1 MARRV
6 SILNWWTK
14 SNGEVYTYDELYGN
28 KVGYISAEAEKELRD
43 FLIEKAEARQRQ
55 KKFMRIQFLK
65 DKKAKEAIAA

>member
-6 SILNWWTK
+6 SIFNWWTK

-28 KVGYISAEAEKELRD
+28 KAGHFSAEAEKELRD

-55 KKFMRIQFLK
+55 KKFMRIKFFK
-65 DKKAKEAIAA
+65 DKKAKETTA

>member
-28 KVGYISAEAEKELRD
+28 KVGCISAEAEKEGNGD
-43 FLIEKAEARQRQ
+43 FIP
-55 KKFMRIQFLK
+55 
-65 DKKAKEAIAA
+65 